1 MSVNKKNLLAIDQTD
16 YPHLFTEQIWL
27 WGPVKTIFEPVEPPA
42 GLISNVN
49 IVPFDESGWLII
61 RQQIGWGIVGGTLEP
76 GETYVETLT
85 RELMEEAGCEL
96 VNFAV
101 FGALHMEFLTERP
114 YRPHLPFPISYRVLV
129 VGEVRRVAMP
139 TNPEDGET
147 ILEVTAFSLGDACQR
162 LEERPDD
169 GVLLAEI
176 YKYAAAFRE
185 KC

>member
-1 MSVNKKNLLAIDQTD
+1 MCTSKSQTE
-16 YPHLFTEQIWL
+16 YSYLFTEHIWP
-27 WGPVKTIFEPVEPPA
+27 WGPVKTIFEPVEPLA
-42 GLISNVN
+42 ELISNVN

-96 VNFAV
+96 VNFDIL
-101 FGALHMEFLTERP
+101 GALRMEFLTERP
-114 YRPHLPFPISYRVLV
+114 YRPHLPFPISYRLLV
-129 VGEVRRVAMP
+129 VGEVRRVARP
-139 TNPEDGET
+139 TNPEDGEN
-147 ILEVTAFSLGDACQR
+147 ILEVATFPLEEACQR
-162 LEERPDD
+162 LGKRPDD

-185 KC
+185 KG